1 MTFETPDGRRWE
13 YQFEDEIILT
23 EKELAKANKD
33 YGGTLT
39 GNERVQGRAT
49 TTADRKAL
57 ITLTRDSEEG
67 TADHEAFHIAM
78 AGALTETEQAKL
90 RAYAEKERPGLS
102 LSEQEE
108 FLADDY
114 KEWQNK
120 RRNRQGSLMG
130 RLYQKIE
137 DFAYK
142 VLDILGFGGR
152 NSIYQQL
159 SSGKSSLTGI

>member
-1 MTFETPDGRRWE
+1 
-13 YQFEDEIILT
+13 
-23 EKELAKANKD
+23 
-33 YGGTLT
+33 
-39 GNERVQGRAT
+39 
-49 TTADRKAL
+49 
-57 ITLTRDSEEG
+57 
-67 TADHEAFHIAM
+67 M

-90 RAYAEKERPGLS
+90 HAYAEKERPGLS
-102 LSEQEE
+102 MSEQEE

-142 VLDILGFGGR
+142 VLDMLGSGGR
-152 NSIYQQL
+152 DTPHYFACNE
-159 SSGKSSLTGI
+159 